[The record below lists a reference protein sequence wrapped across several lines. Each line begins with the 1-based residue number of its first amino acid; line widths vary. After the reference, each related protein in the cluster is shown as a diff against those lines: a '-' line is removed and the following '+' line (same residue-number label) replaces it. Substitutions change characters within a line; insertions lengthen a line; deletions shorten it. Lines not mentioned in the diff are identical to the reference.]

1 MSPTRITPTTKT
13 LINVIIT
20 KEGDIKIIDSG
31 VIHIGISDHSLVY
44 RRNRPIC
51 RKVGIPRSEPK
62 LVETRQFKY
71 FDSTAFQRTRPK
83 NSFSKPL

>member
-31 VIHIGISDHSLVY
+31 VIHIVISDHSLVY
-44 RRNRPIC
+44 RPMGGSRLMQLMRVHQSKFSHERELSTFYQNI
-51 RKVGIPRSEPK
+51 
-62 LVETRQFKY
+62 FKY
-71 FDSTAFQRTRPK
+71 WLSLIQ
-83 NSFSKPL
+83 SL